1 VAFVS
6 KGQMVYWLSFA
17 VLAYAPLSMAI
28 GPLGFFDGG
37 RGD

>member
-6 KGQMVYWLSFA
+6 KGQALYWLSIA
-17 VLAYAPLSMAI
+17 VLAFAPLGMAI
-28 GPLGFFDGG
+28 RPLGFFDGP